1 MEFTHL
7 DKEGR
12 GHMVDV
18 GEKADTLRI
27 ATAEGTI
34 RMAEETAAKMKAGPL
49 KKGDVL
55 SVAQIAAVMGAKKTP
70 ELIPLCHPLFLTG
83 VDVEFFWLH
92 DGIRVRTTC
101 KTVGKTGVEMEALT
115 AAATALL
122 TIYDMGKAVDKQM
135 KMESIVL
142 LEKDGGRSGHFVH
155 TEPRVV
161 GINISET
168 KGVVKT
174 PVKEGEFLVGHGLQ
188 GDAHAGDWHRMVSLL
203 GLESYDKMKNEAS
216 ERLAQGSFA
225 ENITTEGIVLY
236 ELPVGTVLQI
246 GETVHEVT
254 QIGKKCHTGCQI
266 KSLVGDCVMPRE
278 GIFTKLL
285 SSGTIREGDPIR
297 IIKKGSA
304 E

>member
-1 MEFTHL
+1 MMGSVCAPPAKRSENRC
-7 DKEGR
+7 GN
-12 GHMVDV
+12 GSVD
-18 GEKADTLRI
+18 GSGNRAFDDLRYGKGSGQTNENGI
-27 ATAEGTI
+27 Y
-34 RMAEETAAKMKAGPL
+34 RSAGKRRRPL
-49 KKGDVL
+49 G
-55 SVAQIAAVMGAKKTP
+55 S
-70 ELIPLCHPLFLTG
+70 
-83 VDVEFFWLH
+83 
-92 DGIRVRTTC
+92 
-101 KTVGKTGVEMEALT
+101 
-115 AAATALL
+115 
-122 TIYDMGKAVDKQM
+122 
-135 KMESIVL
+135 
-142 LEKDGGRSGHFVH
+142 FVH
-155 TEPRVV
+155 TEPRWWAS
-161 GINISET
+161 ISAET

-174 PVKEGEFLVGHGLQ
+174 PVKERNFLWGM
-188 GDAHAGDWHRMVSLL
+188 ACRETHAGDWHRMVSLL
-203 GLESYDKMKNEAS
+203 GLESYDKMKNEAG

>member
-7 DKEGR
+7 DKSGR

-18 GEKADTLRI
+18 GQKVDTLRF

-34 RMAEETAAKMKAGPL
+34 RMKEETARRMNEGSL

-55 SVAQIAAVMGAKKTP
+55 SVAQIAAVLGAKKTP
-70 ELIPLCHPLFLTG
+70 EIIPLCHPIFLTG
-83 VDVEFFWLH
+83 VDVDFRWLP
-92 DGIRVRTTC
+92 DGIVVRATC
-101 KTVGKTGVEMEALT
+101 RTFGKTGVEMEALT

-135 KMESIVL
+135 KIESIVL
-142 LEKDGGRSGHFVH
+142 LEKDGGRSGHYQH

-161 GINISET
+161 GINISEA
-168 KGVVKT
+168 KGTVKD
-174 PVKEGEFLVGHGLQ
+174 PIQSGEFVAGHGLAA
-188 GDAHAGDWHRMVSLL
+188 DAHAGDWHRQVSLL
-203 GLESYDKMKNEAS
+203 GLESYDKMKQDG

-225 ENITTEGIVLY
+225 ENLTTEGIVLH

-246 GETVHEVT
+246 GETVQEVT
-254 QIGKKCHTGCQI
+254 QIGKKCHSGCQI
-266 KSLVGDCVMPRE
+266 KTLVGDCVMPRE
-278 GIFTKLL
+278 GIFTKVL
-285 SSGTIREGDPIR
+285 SGGVIHAGDAIR
-297 IIKKGSA
+297 IIKRGKT